1 MKESIHSLQ
10 AMAVTPEVLAEL
22 EDIMKAAHETGQVMQ
37 AYHKVMTVLT
47 TNGLCREMRISPDEV
62 GVSPRNRDGY
72 GVSGPDAHELLDKIV
87 EVGWSDRETS
97 PHCVEVDMNAGSSI
111 QAFNEKLMNQ
121 SSGLIP
127 PLKFLRFASLAA
139 SHTNVALRALRHET
153 RHPSGGQ
160 LCMDGKLSMARA
172 LSLDSNLAE
181 AASNGMTWKV
191 ISHQV
196 PSQILDLI
204 QASQNTSSQLARG
217 EHEPQLLKR
226 IACMVASKKDVKW
239 DAIKTRILSTK
250 PSCAT
255 ACPYMYTFIMKF
267 YHEGFMNAMEA
278 RLKRCLKCKPQLGAD
293 FWQQISSDCKDA
305 RSQHL
310 LFRYALLSMAYT
322 SQSKGPSSS
331 DVKRMLQT
339 DASQEITACIHVLQR
354 IRFLLAPFLGSFP
367 NIDDAN
373 AVVTLHDH
381 FEDTCVQHAL
391 AKQLNKDPITTLA
404 HGFVKEV
411 YNVTQLALTDEYGP
425 AVEGGPKAA
434 GQGGSQAS
442 EKTEQLGAMKG
453 FRTGDTLMPCMA
465 RTSCLMC
472 SSKAKGL

>member
-1 MKESIHSLQ
+1 MQKSIHSLQ

-22 EDIMKAAHETGQVMQ
+22 NEIMKATNETGQVMQ
-37 AYHKVMTVLT
+37 AYHRVMTVLT
-47 TNGLCREMRISPDEV
+47 VNGLCREMQISPDEV

-72 GVSGPDAHELLDKIV
+72 GVSGPDAHELLDKIA

-97 PHCVEVDMNAGSSI
+97 PHCVEVDMSAGSAI
-111 QAFNEKLMNQ
+111 QAFNEKLMQQ

-172 LSLDSNLAE
+172 LSLDSNLAR

-191 ISHQV
+191 SHQV

-217 EHEPQLLKR
+217 EHEPQLLRR
-226 IACMVASKKDVKW
+226 IACMVATKKDVKW
-239 DAIKTRILSTK
+239 DEIKMRILSTK
-250 PSCAT
+250 PSCAM

-267 YHEGFMNAMEA
+267 HHEGFMNAMEA

-293 FWQQISSDCKDA
+293 FWLQISSDCKDA
-305 RSQHL
+305 RAQHVF
-310 LFRYALLSMAYT
+310 FRYALISMAYT

-331 DVKRMLQT
+331 EVKRMLQT
-339 DASQEITACIHVLQR
+339 DASQEITACSKVLQR
-354 IRFLLAPFLGSFP
+354 IRFLLAPFLDNFSEV
-367 NIDDAN
+367 DDAN
-373 AVVTLHDH
+373 AVVKLHDH
-381 FEDTCVQHAL
+381 FEDTCVQHTL
-391 AKQLNKDPITTLA
+391 AKHLNKDPLAKLA

-411 YNVTQLALTDEYGP
+411 FKLTELPLTDEYGP
-425 AVEGGPKAA
+425 PAEGG
-434 GQGGSQAS
+434 GEQGSASAS
-442 EKTEQLGAMKG
+442 EKTEQLGS
-453 FRTGDTLMPCMA
+453 RI
-465 RTSCLMC
+465 
-472 SSKAKGL
+472 